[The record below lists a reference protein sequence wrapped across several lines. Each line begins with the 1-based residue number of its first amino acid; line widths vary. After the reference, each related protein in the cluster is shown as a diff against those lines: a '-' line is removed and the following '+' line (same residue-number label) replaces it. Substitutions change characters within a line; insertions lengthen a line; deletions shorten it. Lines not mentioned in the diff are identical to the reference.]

1 MAISWAWLIPALRTL
16 SRGGHSNWSCTHI
29 CDRGQ
34 EFWPAKSGLDRWPH
48 RFYRVDVVVAV
59 LICYCFSI
67 RKGTHTSSWY
77 RSTLTEFPPFF
88 SLCPFS
94 PLLFLPLL
102 SSSEERVS
110 DHVVRRII
118 FYFDVFFCS
127 LTDLSRPNLR
137 EISRFAYSAACE
149 ISPVSI
155 IVQYMTSLQ

>member
-1 MAISWAWLIPALRTL
+1 MVVLSLDAQIYCILMQCLAIWNTTIKGIELWTL
-16 SRGGHSNWSCTHI
+16 VAMIAPWV
-29 CDRGQ
+29 
-34 EFWPAKSGLDRWPH
+34 LLLL
-48 RFYRVDVVVAV
+48 VVVAV